1 MTVPGMQGSPHPVN
15 MSGRMDKAPPRR
27 TPAAEIKGYLAK
39 VDREDREDQKSK
51 ERNLERA
58 MGGAD
63 AKAIKQDLAAARQ
76 DRMSKP
82 SAPSKSPRPM
92 GNPMRKAGG
101 GMVKYKDGGCVMA
114 GRGGKYKGQM

>member
-1 MTVPGMQGSPHPVN
+1 MGVDAANRRKNEASGKSKDNPRPMPMQGMRGSPPAHM
-15 MSGRMDKAPPRR
+15 MSGSMDKAPPRR

-76 DRMSKP
+76 DRM
-82 SAPSKSPRPM
+82 
-92 GNPMRKAGG
+92 
-101 GMVKYKDGGCVMA
+101 
-114 GRGGKYKGQM
+114 